1 MSRYSYSTTGYG
13 VFSLMGEVYATGRI
27 EVYDE
32 KEWSGYAISEGNY
45 WVPLNVEDTVRKF
58 FRNLKTDEPI
68 LIEIGNFY
76 DCERASAEKLDCEVE
91 DLNDFDFVKKYH
103 QKKYNEFLD
112 SLSDEDKE
120 RIIKKYHTGEEHE

>member
-32 KEWSGYAISEGNY
+32 RETSGYAISEGNY

-68 LIEIGNFY
+68 LIEIWNFY

-103 QKKYNEFLD
+103 QKKYNEFLN

-120 RIIKKYHTGEEHE
+120 RIIKKYHTGG